1 MDADDRCSEVLLGL
15 SNSGLMTYKYLSV
28 SIPLNLS
35 NAVSQPERI
44 QTCGFIA
51 SSLSTFLWKLSIEP
65 SQSLV
70 YSVQRENVDR
80 MEFGCN

>member
-28 SIPLNLS
+28 SKPLNLS

-44 QTCGFIA
+44 QTCWFYCLFFVNV
-51 SSLSTFLWKLSIEP
+51 SLETL
-65 SQSLV
+65 
-70 YSVQRENVDR
+70 D
-80 MEFGCN
+80 